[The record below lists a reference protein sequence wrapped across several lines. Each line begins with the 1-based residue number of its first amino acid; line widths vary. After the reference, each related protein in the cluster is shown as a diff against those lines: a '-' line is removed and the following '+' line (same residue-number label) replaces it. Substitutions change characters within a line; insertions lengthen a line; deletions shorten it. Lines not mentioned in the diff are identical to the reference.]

1 MHLLLVHIAPG
12 YEYFSERKKNK
23 TRSAY
28 YPPLGLLYISSAAE
42 KQDHSVEIIDF
53 HAEKQ
58 PFESLKR
65 SLPSTDIVGVS
76 VYTQSR
82 KDSVL
87 ITDYIKEVDSTL
99 PVLIGGP
106 HCSLHPK
113 QSLVDIPSA
122 NISVQGEAERAIN
135 EILRVIQGQGHLSN
149 IAGVHYRD
157 KGEIKPGRP
166 QSIICDLDS
175 LAFPSRILV
184 NKYDYGKI
192 NNSYFFKPRFTSM
205 ISSRGCSFR
214 CRFCTRNTLSFQ
226 TYRRRSIENFIQEI
240 KLINESYG
248 SVIIVDDNFM
258 TDKQWVSTVMDRLI
272 NMEIELEIYIQGA
285 RVDTA
290 NRELLKKMKQAGIK
304 HLYFGIE
311 SGNQDVL
318 NYYRKKTTLDQ
329 IKKTIELSHELGFY
343 TLGSFILGAPIETQK
358 HIKQTIKFACS
369 LPLDAAVFNILT
381 YKYGS
386 DLWDEAVEQGK
397 IKKSDGYTIM
407 ADSEKGLGNFT
418 LEELG
423 NFYRSA
429 IIQFNLRPR
438 YLLRHLI
445 RSIRSHDIA
454 TLKSGFNYFSNI
466 LSI

>member
-1 MHLLLVHIAPG
+1 MRLLLVQIAPG
-12 YEYFSERKKNK
+12 YEYFSERKKIK

-42 KQDHSVEIIDF
+42 QQGHSVEIIDF
-53 HAEKQ
+53 HAEKH
-58 PFESLKR
+58 PFDSLKR
-65 SLPSTDIVGVS
+65 SLLSTDIVGVS
-76 VYTQSR
+76 VYTQSLN
-82 KDSVL
+82 DSVR
-87 ITDYIKEVDSTL
+87 ITDYIKELDSTL
-99 PVLIGGP
+99 PILIGGP

-113 QSLVDIPSA
+113 QSLVEIPSA
-122 NISVQGEAERAIN
+122 NISVQGEAELAIN
-135 EILRVIQGQGHLSN
+135 EILQVVQGQGHLSN
-149 IAGVHYRD
+149 IAGVNFREE
-157 KGEIKPGRP
+157 GEIKPGKP

-175 LAFPSRILV
+175 LAFPARTLV

-205 ISSRGCSFR
+205 ISSRGCPFR

-226 TYRRRSIENFIQEI
+226 TYRRRSIENIIQEI

-258 TDKQWVSTVMDRLI
+258 ADKHWVSTFMDRLI

-290 NRELLKKMKQAGIK
+290 NRDLLKKMKQAGVK

-318 NYYRKKTTLDQ
+318 DYYRKKTSLDQ
-329 IKKTIELSHELGFY
+329 IRKTIELSHELGFY
-343 TLGSFILGAPIETQK
+343 TLGSFIIGAPIETQK

-386 DLWDEAVEQGK
+386 DLWDEAVEKGK

-407 ADSEKGLGNFT
+407 ADSEKGLGNLT

-423 NFYRSA
+423 NFYRNA
-429 IIQFNLRPR
+429 IIHFNLRPR
-438 YLLRHLI
+438 YLLQHLI
-445 RSIRSHDIA
+445 RCIRTHDIS
-454 TLKSGFNYFSNI
+454 LFKSGFNYFSNI